1 MRLNPYQKFQL
12 FLAMLMVCL
21 FLDLW
26 ITLQTGYTLAPELKA
41 MFAILWSIILLLTDP
56 KELAQLITSA
66 SASLLKPPPDGAE
79 IEEPPSPDLEVK
91 N

>member
-1 MRLNPYQKFQL
+1 
-12 FLAMLMVCL
+12 
-21 FLDLW
+21 
-26 ITLQTGYTLAPELKA
+26 
-41 MFAILWSIILLLTDP
+41 LLTDP